1 MPSRK
6 SEKYS
11 GKIMRLCQKSGCQ
24 GRDRLIHIIFHIC
37 LYTCTAQKTSTAVS
51 ISVGSIRIPKT
62 KKIFWKIK
70 LRKPDHVVKHLSDRI
85 CTQTFKKIKD
95 ANSSKTWNL
104 YIFTQKPT
112 QFGKYQWYQQYE
124 FEMNFERFATAE
136 IKPCEAHLLQTWIS
150 YNTFVHQ
157 YLETITYPCS
167 FQSWLPFNRQITVL
181 QHVQEKWI

>member
-1 MPSRK
+1 MTLASLTVGDHKPSRKSGKNLVNILQIMMPSRK

-62 KKIFWKIK
+62 NKIFWKIK
-70 LRKPDHVVKHLSDRI
+70 FRKPDHVVKHLSDRI

-112 QFGKYQWYQQYE
+112 QFGK
-124 FEMNFERFATAE
+124 
-136 IKPCEAHLLQTWIS
+136 
-150 YNTFVHQ
+150 
-157 YLETITYPCS
+157 
-167 FQSWLPFNRQITVL
+167 
-181 QHVQEKWI
+181 

>member
-51 ISVGSIRIPKT
+51 IYVGSIRIPKN

-70 LRKPDHVVKHLSDRI
+70 LRKPDHVGKTFVGQHLYSNIQKKSRMQILAKPGTFIFLRRNQRNLENINDINSTSSKWTSKDLQLLKSNHVKRI
-85 CTQTFKKIKD
+85 CCKHEYLTT
-95 ANSSKTWNL
+95 
-104 YIFTQKPT
+104 
-112 QFGKYQWYQQYE
+112 
-124 FEMNFERFATAE
+124 
-136 IKPCEAHLLQTWIS
+136 HLCI
-150 YNTFVHQ
+150 NT
-157 YLETITYPCS
+157 L
-167 FQSWLPFNRQITVL
+167 RQ
-181 QHVQEKWI
+181 